1 MEELVQIIHNKPGYV
16 LVQFVY
22 LNLLPQVIN
31 SATYLGMEQVNK

>member
-1 MEELVQIIHNKPGYV
+1 MDELVQIIHNKPGYV

-22 LNLLPQVIN
+22 LKLAN